1 MGDQDEDDQVSAGA
15 AAKVLY
21 PHCFL
26 TEVCRDLEKDVLM
39 YESFTLPESLRDY
52 LDRTRRDLGLS
63 WFFFL

>member
-1 MGDQDEDDQVSAGA
+1 MGDQDEDDQVFAGA

-26 TEVCRDLEKDVLM
+26 TEVCRDLEKDV
-39 YESFTLPESLRDY
+39 YESFTLPEILRYY

-63 WFFFL
+63 WYFLL